1 MNTRIRK
8 FINFLNDNQVYSFES
23 FEEELSIMNDNNEK
37 GMLFEEYC
45 RVLLKTELYRAT
57 EVWRPEETPIN
68 IINQLQT
75 TSNDMGI
82 DFIAKIDNEYYAVQC
97 KFRSKDEMIN
107 YNGVATF
114 LAAVSSS
121 NKFKRIIFIS
131 NTTAV
136 NRMLDKPHITVVMRN
151 VLAKQDLFQLILK
164 HCDIKIDTKIEELRE
179 CQLEAFKKLICY
191 YNIKK
196 VMDNCGK
203 EGIRGRIQMACGSG
217 KSRVAYEI
225 CGCYNVVCIIV
236 PSLYLLNQFFRNFNC
251 LDQKNNKKRNYVLI
265 GSDMDYDTI
274 NNSYLISTKEDEV
287 ERKLNNYIEKEQGKQ
302 FKNKEDMI
310 IISTYQSS
318 QVLKNVL
325 SKIENFEIELM
336 IFDEA
341 HKTAGGDVN
350 KAFALLLKSNEELS
364 INIRRRLFM
373 TATERVLKNAEGD
386 DELFSMDDEEKYGK
400 QIYSYSMGQAI
411 QDGVLC
417 DYRIMMPLVDGEV
430 KEDVLKEKYV
440 NVSKD
445 ALKDYSAD
453 LVMCA
458 IMIKKLFEDNE
469 IKYLLTYHSSIK
481 SANDF
486 AKLLEYLDFKN
497 AYVLSGEHKIT
508 ARNNTIEQFRKTG
521 GLIASVRIFN
531 EGVDI
536 PFCDSICFVNG
547 RESKI
552 DIIQCIGRCLRL
564 HPEKK
569 IATIILPLMVNDKNE
584 VIKDNDNI
592 FQIIRTVSE
601 NDYRVYEEIRNR
613 QKGKGIGRLVFR
625 NHIYQKK
632 DVSKLDINEFVERI
646 QMQVLG
652 RLDIIKKLTWIQ
664 SYELL
669 KEYIEKYNRYP
680 TRTELYKGCILEI
693 WVCHQRMDYNKH
705 ILSDEKIKKLL
716 LLDNWSWNIYDT
728 QWNKNY
734 NALIEFIKKN
744 NQFPKYYE
752 SYNNITVGSWVREQK
767 KRYYKN
773 KLSTDKIDKLN
784 KIGIVWDLDE
794 KHWDEVY
801 EKLCQFIE
809 KNKRM
814 PYGEKD
820 DSTLYIWCK
829 KQIKNKINNTL
840 SDERINKLNKLQI
853 FWDIPCNDRTEANKI
868 NQNKWNENYELLIK
882 YIHEKNKLPGRRGL
896 YNGVRLGYW
905 LNNQSDDRYKISDD
919 KINKERKEKLEKI
932 NDLIKK

>member
-23 FEEELSIMNDNNEK
+23 FEEELSIMKDNNEK

-107 YNGVATF
+107 YNSVATF
-114 LAAVSSS
+114 LAAVGSS

-151 VLAKQDLFQLILK
+151 VLVKQDLFQLILK

-325 SKIENFEIELM
+325 SKIENFEVELM

-386 DELFSMDDEEKYGK
+386 EELFSMDDEEKYGK

-411 QDGVLC
+411 QDGVLS

-497 AYVLSGEHKIT
+497 AYVLLGEHKIT

-552 DIIQCIGRCLRL
+552 DIIQCVGRCLRL

-592 FQIIRTVSE
+592 LQIIRTVSD

-625 NHIYQKK
+625 NHIYNNKNI
-632 DVSKLDINEFVERI
+632 SKLDINEFAENI
-646 QMQVLG
+646 EIQVLG
-652 RLDIIKKLTWIQ
+652 RLDIINRLTWDEWYKLLIIFVNDNKRLPKDREIFNGYCIGNWCYHQRYYKKKNTLDEMYIRKFELIDIWSWDIKDDAWTNTYNILIDYINKNKKLPRRDEIHNNDNNISLYDWCYRQKKNKTKLSKDKIDKLEEINEWCWEMKFDNIDDIFSTLINFMKKNNRFPKQEEAEHKLYIKIVKRKKKLTNEQIKQ
-664 SYELL
+664 
-669 KEYIEKYNRYP
+669 
-680 TRTELYKGCILEI
+680 LEE
-693 WVCHQRMDYNKH
+693 M
-705 ILSDEKIKKLL
+705 EF
-716 LLDNWSWNIYDT
+716 WSWNRLNDT
-728 QWNKNY
+728 WENNY
-734 NALIEFIKKN
+734 NKLEEFIKKN
-744 NQFPKYYE
+744 N
-752 SYNNITVGSWVREQK
+752 
-767 KRYYKN
+767 
-773 KLSTDKIDKLN
+773 KLPNRNDKLYN
-784 KIGIVWDLDE
+784 WWQDQRKFRTNNSERI
-794 KHWDEVY
+794 K
-801 EKLCQFIE
+801 KIE
-809 KNKRM
+809 K
-814 PYGEKD
+814 
-820 DSTLYIWCK
+820 
-829 KQIKNKINNTL
+829 IK
-840 SDERINKLNKLQI
+840 
-853 FWDIPCNDRTEANKI
+853 
-868 NQNKWNENYELLIK
+868 
-882 YIHEKNKLPGRRGL
+882 
-896 YNGVRLGYW
+896 
-905 LNNQSDDRYKISDD
+905 
-919 KINKERKEKLEKI
+919 
-932 NDLIKK
+932 DLIKNNL

>member
-57 EVWRPEETPIN
+57 DVWRPEETPIN

-97 KFRSKDEMIN
+97 KFRAKDKMIN
-107 YNGVATF
+107 WDSVATF
-114 LAAVSSS
+114 LGSAYKS

-136 NRMLDKPHITVVMRN
+136 NRMLNEPHITVVMRN

-164 HCDIKIDTKIEELRE
+164 HCDIEIDTKIEELRE

-191 YNIKK
+191 YNIKN

-325 SKIENFEIELM
+325 SKIENFEVELM

-350 KAFALLLKSNEELS
+350 KAFALLLKSNDELS

-386 DELFSMDDEEKYGK
+386 EELFSMDDEEKYGK

-592 FQIIRTVSE
+592 FQILRTVSE
-601 NDYRVYEEIRNR
+601 NDYRVYEEIKNR
-613 QKGKGIGRLVFR
+613 QKGKGKGKGIGRLVFR
-625 NHIYQKK
+625 NHTYQKK
-632 DVSKLDINEFVERI
+632 DVSKLDIDEFAENI
-646 QMQVLG
+646 EIQVLG
-652 RLDIIKKLTWIQ
+652 RLDIINKLTWDEWYKLLEKFIEEYDRLPKSKEIFKGYCIGAWIQ
-664 SYELL
+664 RQKYDKDKGKINNIQITMLDKLKYWIWEKKIYDWDEKYNLLISFL
-669 KEYIEKYNRYP
+669 KEYNRFPVDKEKYNNY
-680 TRTELYKGCILEI
+680 CISN
-693 WVCHQRMDYNKH
+693 WVQDQK
-705 ILSDEKIKKLL
+705 DK
-716 LLDNWSWNIYDT
+716 
-728 QWNKNY
+728 
-734 NALIEFIKKN
+734 FKN
-744 NQFPKYYE
+744 N
-752 SYNNITVGSWVREQK
+752 
-767 KRYYKN
+767 
-773 KLSTDKIDKLN
+773 KLEKDKI
-784 KIGIVWDLDE
+784 
-794 KHWDEVY
+794 
-801 EKLCQFIE
+801 
-809 KNKRM
+809 
-814 PYGEKD
+814 
-820 DSTLYIWCK
+820 
-829 KQIKNKINNTL
+829 
-840 SDERINKLNKLQI
+840 
-853 FWDIPCNDRTEANKI
+853 
-868 NQNKWNENYELLIK
+868 
-882 YIHEKNKLPGRRGL
+882 
-896 YNGVRLGYW
+896 
-905 LNNQSDDRYKISDD
+905 
-919 KINKERKEKLEKI
+919 EKLEKI
-932 NDLIKK
+932 NIVWNVDEKQWNDNYNATLLFVKEKNKLPTKKDIYNKIFIGTWLSMQRCFYKKNNLSEDKIKKLNDIGIIWDVSNKNWEMNYNLLLLFIEENKRLPLLKEQFKNIRIGRWISTQRTTYYNNKLSKEKFNKLKSIKIFTF

>member
-8 FINFLNDNQVYSFES
+8 FINFLNDNQVYNFES
-23 FEEELSIMNDNNEK
+23 FEKELIDIDDNNEK

-45 RVLLKTELYRAT
+45 RVLLKTELYNAT
-57 EVWRPEETPIN
+57 DVWRPEEVPIN

-75 TSNDMGI
+75 TFNDMGI
-82 DFIAKIDNEYYAVQC
+82 DFIAKIDNEYFAVQC
-97 KFRSKDEMIN
+97 KFRKNPNTIINWGEM
-107 YNGVATF
+107 ATF
-114 LAAVSSS
+114 LGAVFSS
-121 NKFKRIIFIS
+121 NKFKGVIYIS
-131 NTTAV
+131 NTTTAHKMM
-136 NRMLDKPHITVVMRN
+136 NKPHITIAMRN
-151 VLAKQDLFQLILK
+151 VLVKQDVFQLILK
-164 HCDIKIDTKIEELRE
+164 HCDIEIDTKIEELRE

-318 QVLKNVL
+318 KVLKNVL
-325 SKIENFEIELM
+325 SKIENFEVELM

-364 INIRRRLFM
+364 VNIRRRLFM

-411 QDGVLC
+411 EDGVLC

-536 PFCDSICFVNG
+536 PFCDSICFING

-564 HPEKK
+564 HSEKK

-592 FQIIRTVSE
+592 LQIIRTVSE
-601 NDYRVYEEIRNR
+601 NDYRVHEEIRNR

-625 NHIYQKK
+625 NHTYQKK
-632 DVSKLDINEFVERI
+632 DISKLDIEKFVENI
-646 QMQVLG
+646 EIQVLG
-652 RLDIIKKLTWIQ
+652 RLDIIKCLTWDEW
-664 SYELL
+664 YKLL
-669 KEYIEKYNRYP
+669 KEYIGKNMKCP
-680 TRTELYKGCILEI
+680 IKSDIYKGYGIGNWIIL
-693 WVCHQRMDYNKH
+693 QRKNK
-705 ILSDEKIKKLL
+705 KI
-716 LLDNWSWNIYDT
+716 
-728 QWNKNY
+728 
-734 NALIEFIKKN
+734 
-744 NQFPKYYE
+744 
-752 SYNNITVGSWVREQK
+752 
-767 KRYYKN
+767 N
-773 KLSTDKIDKLN
+773 KLSLIQENMLSEISGWEWDKSPQK
-784 KIGIVWDLDE
+784 W
-794 KHWDEVY
+794 H
-801 EKLCQFIE
+801 
-809 KNKRM
+809 
-814 PYGEKD
+814 
-820 DSTLYIWCK
+820 DS
-829 KQIKNKINNTL
+829 
-840 SDERINKLNKLQI
+840 
-853 FWDIPCNDRTEANKI
+853 
-868 NQNKWNENYELLIK
+868 YELLIK
-882 YIHEKNKLPGRRGL
+882 YVNEYKSIPDRNVIYNGYVLGSWVRNQRKTKESLDENKKKLLNDIPYWYWTLIDIWMKRYEELCIFVKENDRLPYFDEGNLYNWYIKQRRNEEKNKLSNEQIDKLNKLYSLENISSKKRIRMNKINQKKWDDKYNLLCDYINKKNKFPEKNGTYEESCL
-896 YNGVRLGYW
+896 YNW
-905 LNNQSDDRYKISDD
+905 LYNQTHERYTLSDK
-919 KINKERKEKLEKI
+919 KINENRQDRIKKLR
-932 NDLIKK
+932 DLIKE